1 MLIGEAAKRCGITK
15 KAIGYYEQQGL
26 LDVKYNSSGY
36 RYYTEQDL
44 IRLKEITILR
54 KMGMCVDE
62 IKQIIG
68 SEDTYRALSDY
79 RLRKQLHMMQLR
91 AQDRYL
97 AYLLEHR
104 PTIEQAFE
112 ELGHRLDGSMTIKE
126 KLLQAFPGSYGV
138 YLAMHFGKYLNEPLD
153 SAEKI
158 EAYHAMVDF
167 LDQLAELDFPEDVE
181 EWMAEAFE
189 SWTDSDIGKMEQSID
204 TALNDME
211 HFMKSKQDVLEKYA
225 AYQQSESYLSSPAY
239 RLKSLLVEFQQN
251 SGYYEV
257 FIPNLMRLSA
267 SYREYQEK
275 LRAANEVWL
284 AGNPQMRDCPEDKI
298 T

>member
-26 LDVKYNSSGY
+26 LEVKYNGSGY

-54 KMGMCVDE
+54 KLGMNVAE
-62 IKQIIG
+62 IRQVLE
-68 SEDTYRALSDY
+68 SEDKHLALCNY
-79 RLRKQLHMMQLR
+79 RLRKQLHMTQLQV
-91 AQDRYL
+91 QDRYL

-112 ELGHRLDGSMTIKE
+112 ELDHRIDAGMTIKE
-126 KLLQAFPGSYGV
+126 KLLLAFPGSYGM

-153 SAEKI
+153 STKKI

-167 LDQLAELDFPEDVE
+167 LDQLTELEFPEDVQS
-181 EWMAEAFE
+181 WITEALE
-189 SWTDSDIGKMEQSID
+189 SWTNSDIEKMEGAID

-225 AYQQSESYLSSPAY
+225 AYQQSEAYISSPAY

-251 SGYYEV
+251 SGYYDI
-257 FIPNLMRLSA
+257 FIPNLMRLST
-267 SYREYQEK
+267 SYRQYQEK
-275 LRAANEVWL
+275 LQAANEVWL
-284 AGNPQMRDCPEDKI
+284 ASNPQVSGCPDDRA